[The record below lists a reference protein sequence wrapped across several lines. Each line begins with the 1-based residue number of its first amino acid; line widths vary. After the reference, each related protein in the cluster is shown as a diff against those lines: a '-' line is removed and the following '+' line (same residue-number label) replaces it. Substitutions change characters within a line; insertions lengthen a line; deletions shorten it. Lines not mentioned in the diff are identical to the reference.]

1 MNQKRSF
8 TSEKKSV
15 TPNSETLHF
24 YLQQHKT
31 GQLFHKGKGCQ
42 RRISAAMLDQEKQA
56 YQNTTRSTQNPED
69 GLPGSPQLSLLI
81 TEVIEQEVGPLVQFD
96 D

>member
-1 MNQKRSF
+1 
-8 TSEKKSV
+8 
-15 TPNSETLHF
+15 
-24 YLQQHKT
+24 
-31 GQLFHKGKGCQ
+31 
-42 RRISAAMLDQEKQA
+42 MLNQEKQA
-56 YQNTTRSTQNPED
+56 YQNTTRCTQKPED